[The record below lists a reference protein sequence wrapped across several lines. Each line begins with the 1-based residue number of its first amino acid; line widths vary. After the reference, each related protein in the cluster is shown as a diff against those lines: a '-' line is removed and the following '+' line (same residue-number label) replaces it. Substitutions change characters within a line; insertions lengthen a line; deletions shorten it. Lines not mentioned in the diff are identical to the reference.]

1 MYCMNCGKQIDDD
14 AKFCPYC
21 GSQTALAE
29 PKDSAPIQA
38 ETDAVPKVKVTASAP
53 EKENQPVKS
62 KKKIPILI
70 GGVVVVLV
78 AVVAVIFFG
87 GDGGR
92 DQAIQTVRE
101 GYLGAY
107 TDVTVEEIVNYAFTM
122 DIGGDGVVW
131 DGGTTDDGEMIVEA
145 RYTDEGGTENQ
156 LQFRMLDEETFR
168 YGGMTGLTDLQ
179 EAVEY
184 LNSIYYVY
192 YMEQVT
198 DEEEADAVVD
208 RLNQFSCGAVLCGA
222 SATYEGDR
230 ENLYQDAF
238 DMEALPA
245 TAANYLGLLDIWS
258 SSVDISGNWQDSW
271 SQRCTMTIVDEGDS
285 YYSVDITWSSDA
297 WSYDEWVFSGYFDPE
312 TETLNYYNGNWYSY
326 ADDGTGSLQ
335 EGWVMDSME
344 GCLYLDG
351 DTLYWDDYTSVSM
364 GYDFGSSNMAFIRV
378 G

>member
-1 MYCMNCGKQIDDD
+1 MKENEGGERNMYCMNCGKQIDDD

-192 YMEQVT
+192 YMEHH
-198 DEEEADAVVD
+198 
-208 RLNQFSCGAVLCGA
+208 
-222 SATYEGDR
+222 
-230 ENLYQDAF
+230 
-238 DMEALPA
+238 
-245 TAANYLGLLDIWS
+245 LDLWTN
-258 SSVDISGNWQDSW
+258 D
-271 SQRCTMTIVDEGDS
+271 
-285 YYSVDITWSSDA
+285 
-297 WSYDEWVFSGYFDPE
+297 
-312 TETLNYYNGNWYSY
+312 
-326 ADDGTGSLQ
+326 
-335 EGWVMDSME
+335 
-344 GCLYLDG
+344 
-351 DTLYWDDYTSVSM
+351 
-364 GYDFGSSNMAFIRV
+364 
-378 G
+378 